1 MVFTLAMT
9 SGCLPSLASWRSPG
23 SWPHS
28 SMQTEPALLSPAT
41 TAVRQ
46 RLAVRW
52 LVALIA
58 ANTVAATGL
67 LGDIANHVSRG
78 SGLTGSDFLSGW
90 HLVLYGGVAAAALV
104 IGALAVV
111 EGPLAPYRLLPAA
124 VAGLVVLCI
133 GGATDAW
140 WHRAWGVEASFD
152 ALVSPPHLLILAGL
166 VLLTIAP
173 IGAVAT
179 EPGAL
184 LDWGRSAVVG
194 ASVLSLLTVV
204 SLFTVYVSP
213 LAAGTDLGGAD
224 LGSTEVTDLS
234 ATDLAAT
241 TGMVFEEPLLGTST
255 GDQETARGLASA
267 LWFSALVTLVV
278 LVAQA
283 RGRTRPGTWTI
294 TFGIL
299 GLGPV
304 IVNDANTV
312 ALTVGLLAFGVGAD
326 IVTLRVR
333 PHPVAFGAAAAL
345 MWAAYFATLS
355 SRGDLIWDRELWSGV
370 IATGLLAGSA
380 AAGGVRWLTDSRQAA
395 SAGAGRLA

>member
-1 MVFTLAMT
+1 MQ
-9 SGCLPSLASWRSPG
+9 
-23 SWPHS
+23 
-28 SMQTEPALLSPAT
+28 QTEPALLSPVT

-46 RLAVRW
+46 RLAVGW

-58 ANTVAATGL
+58 ANTVASTGL
-67 LGDIANHVSRG
+67 LGEIANHVSRG

-104 IGALAVV
+104 IGALGVV
-111 EGPLAPYRLLPAA
+111 EGPAAPYRLLPAA
-124 VAGLVVLCI
+124 VAGLVVLCM

-152 ALVSPPHLLILAGL
+152 ALVSPPHLLILTGL
-166 VLLTIAP
+166 VLLTIAA
-173 IGAVAT
+173 IGAVAA

-204 SLFTVYVSP
+204 SLFTAYLSP
-213 LAAGTDLGGAD
+213 LAAGTDLGGTD
-224 LGSTEVTDLS
+224 LSDVTSGEVTDLS

-304 IVNDANTV
+304 IVNDTNTV
-312 ALTVGLLAFGVGAD
+312 PLTIGLLAFGVGAD
-326 IVTLRVR
+326 IVTLRAR
-333 PHPVAFGAAAAL
+333 PHPLAFGAAVAL

-355 SRGDLIWDRELWSGV
+355 SRGDLIWDRELWAGV
-370 IATGLLAGSA
+370 IATGLLAGAA
-380 AAGGVRWLTDSRQAA
+380 AAGVVRWLTEARQAA
-395 SAGAGRLA
+395 SPGARPLA